1 MRVEDLSITDWERVR
16 KLVVG
21 YADLRLGGTDASL
34 IAIAERLGIMRV
46 ATLNH
51 RHFRTVRPKHCDV
64 FELLP

>member
-1 MRVEDLSITDWERVR
+1 MRELIAT
-16 KLVVG
+16 

-34 IAIAERLGIMRV
+34 IAISERLGIMRV

-51 RHFRTVRPKHCDV
+51 RHFRTVRPKHCDA